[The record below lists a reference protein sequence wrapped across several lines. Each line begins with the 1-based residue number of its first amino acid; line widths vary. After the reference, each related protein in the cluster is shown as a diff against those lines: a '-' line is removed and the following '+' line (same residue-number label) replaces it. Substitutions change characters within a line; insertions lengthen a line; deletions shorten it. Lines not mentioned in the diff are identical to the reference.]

1 MVILDVNKLG
11 KDFGY
16 GKLFEDISFSLNEG
30 ESISI
35 VGPNGCGKST
45 LLKLIAGLERIDN
58 GQISI
63 KKGAKVAYLDQ
74 TGSSIDDDRPVY
86 DVLKDAFGDLTNMEK
101 QINKLQKMMESG
113 IQGKEYDKVLE
124 RYCQLMEKFSMA
136 GGYDMETNINTVVE
150 GLKIDKNLLTQSYND
165 LSGGEKTTVQLAKAL
180 LIKPDLILLDEPT
193 NHLDIDRIE
202 WLEGY
207 IKSFKGASVIVSH
220 DRYFLDRMS
229 NKILDLDDGVGKVYS
244 TNYTGFLAEK
254 QRDLEKQMANYKDQ
268 QALIKKLEAEKKYF
282 AERGMAT
289 NSSTLT
295 GRAHTLQTKIDR
307 LKKMAVARPKQQRK
321 LRVGFD
327 EDRKSSK
334 KVITTEDLTVSTP
347 EGKKILDGV
356 DLDISAGERVAF
368 IGSNGSGK
376 STFLKTVL
384 GEQDLP
390 VEGDVMVG
398 PSVKIG
404 YLPQIINFPNEEQ
417 QLLEYFRG
425 QVGVNEQ
432 KARQILAA
440 FQFYQEDVNKKVKTL
455 SGGEKMR
462 VKLAELLQQKIN
474 TLIFDEPTNH
484 IDIPTKEVLEDAI
497 EDFDGTLLFVSHD
510 RYFINKFADKTIE
523 FGDGKVTTYLGN
535 YNDYKESKEKEKK
548 EQEESM
554 SFRDSLKPKNNQ
566 GSKQQPIVKPKKTNK
581 AKKKRAHEEQDEG
594 WER

>member
-1 MVILDVNKLG
+1 MIILDVNKLE
-11 KDFGY
+11 KNFGY
-16 GKLFEDISFSLNEG
+16 GKLFEDVSFSLNEG

-45 LLKLIAGLERIDN
+45 LLKLIAGLERIDA
-58 GQISI
+58 GQVSI

-74 TGSSIDDDRPVY
+74 TGSSISDDRPVY
-86 DVLKDAFGDLTNMEK
+86 EVLKDAFGNLKEME
-101 QINKLQKMMESG
+101 QELSSLQKKLESG
-113 IQGKEYDKVLE
+113 IEGEEYDRVLE
-124 RYCQLMEKFSMA
+124 RFCNLTEKFSMA

-150 GLKIDKNLLTQSYND
+150 GLKIDRSLLNQSYND
-165 LSGGEKTTVQLAKAL
+165 LSGGEKTLVQLGKAL

-202 WLEGY
+202 WLENY

-229 NKILDLDDGVGKVYS
+229 NKILDLDNGAGKVYS
-244 TNYTGFLAEK
+244 TNYSGFLEEK
-254 QRDLEKQMANYKDQ
+254 QRDFEKQMANYKDQ

-295 GRAHTLQTKIDR
+295 ARAHTLQTKIDR
-307 LKKMAVARPKQQRK
+307 LKAMAVARPKEQKK
-321 LRVGFD
+321 LNVGFT
-327 EDRKSSK
+327 EERKSSK
-334 KVITTEDLTVSTP
+334 KVITAEGLTVTTP
-347 EGKKILDGV
+347 EGRKILDDI
-356 DLDISAGERVAF
+356 DLDVCAGERVAF

-376 STFLKTVL
+376 STFIKTIL
-384 GEQDLP
+384 GEQELR
-390 VEGDVMVG
+390 VEGDVAIG

-404 YLPQIINFPNEEQ
+404 YLPQIINFPNGEQ
-417 QLLEYFRG
+417 QLLEYFRNTA
-425 QVGVNEQ
+425 GVSEQ
-432 KARQILAA
+432 KARQILAG
-440 FQFYQEDVNKKVKTL
+440 FQFYQEDVMKRVKNL
-455 SGGEKMR
+455 SGGERMR

-497 EDFDGTLLFVSHD
+497 EDFDGTLIFVSHD

-523 FGDGKVTTYLGN
+523 FKDGNVTTYLGN
-535 YNDYKESKEKEKK
+535 YEDYKRSKEKEKTK
-548 EQEESM
+548 QE
-554 SFRDSLKPKNNQ
+554 SFLDRVKVNPKQSAKQTNASNN
-566 GSKQQPIVKPKKTNK
+566 
-581 AKKKRAHEEQDEG
+581 KKKSKKNDRDDD